1 MPTVAIIGGG
11 LTGLT
16 AAHELTKAGREV
28 RLFEAAARTGGA
40 VVSHAGDGWLVEGGP
55 NTLLETPDVV
65 SVVNDLGLAAERL
78 EASPAAKNRF
88 LLRGGRLIA
97 APMAPP
103 KILTTP
109 LLSLGA
115 KLRLF
120 AEPFRRPRR
129 RSGDVSLAEFIRDHF
144 GQEVV
149 DYVMNPFVAGIYAGD
164 VAKLSTR
171 HAFAKIWAIEQTHG
185 SIIRGQIAA
194 MKQRRARGEP
204 AAPRSVSFVRGL
216 QTLTDTLAARLP
228 AGTVRTGA
236 AVESLLPGRPW
247 RVIWRQEGAT
257 HTTEAEA
264 VVLAL
269 PAAAMARLAFG
280 TLGERP
286 LAALEAVEY
295 PPVTSLFLG
304 FRRAQ
309 VTHPLD
315 GFGVLVPAIENRSV
329 LGVLFSS
336 TLFPHRAPAGH
347 VALTVFV
354 GGARQPDVARLA
366 PEKLLA
372 HIAPDLSELLGVS
385 GSSVFVRHTAWPR
398 AIPQYN
404 LGYERFLDA
413 MAQAEASHP
422 GLFIGGHVRDGIA
435 LSDCLAAGKR
445 LAAAVGKYII

>member
-236 AVESLLPGRPW
+236 AVESLPAVLGGSSGGRRERRTQRRPRPWCSRCRQPPW
-247 RVIWRQEGAT
+247 RVW
-257 HTTEAEA
+257 
-264 VVLAL
+264 
-269 PAAAMARLAFG
+269 RLARSANV
-280 TLGERP
+280 LS
-286 LAALEAVEY
+286 
-295 PPVTSLFLG
+295 PPSKRSNT
-304 FRRAQ
+304 RRS
-309 VTHPLD
+309 H
-315 GFGVLVPAIENRSV
+315 R
-329 LGVLFSS
+329 FSS
-336 TLFPHRAPAGH
+336 ASA
-347 VALTVFV
+347 
-354 GGARQPDVARLA
+354 
-366 PEKLLA
+366 
-372 HIAPDLSELLGVS
+372 
-385 GSSVFVRHTAWPR
+385 VRR
-398 AIPQYN
+398 
-404 LGYERFLDA
+404 
-413 MAQAEASHP
+413 
-422 GLFIGGHVRDGIA
+422 
-435 LSDCLAAGKR
+435 
-445 LAAAVGKYII
+445 